1 MKTRIFATALICFFF
16 HLAQPV
22 SAATPSSDPEVK
34 VVVSAKRIWLVADE
48 MSVKNL
54 NVQVLDHNGKVVM
67 EKTFSSKMTDWS
79 LQIEQLPKGCYKVQ
93 VGAQQ
98 ATCFKH

>member
-22 SAATPSSDPEVK
+22 SAATPASDPEVK
-34 VVVSAKRIWLVADE
+34 VVVSAKRIWLVTDE
-48 MSVKNL
+48 LSVKSL
-54 NVQVLDHNGKVVM
+54 NVQVFDQKGVVVM

-79 LQIEQLPKGCYKVQ
+79 LQIENLPKGCYTVK

-98 ATCFKH
+98 ATCFKR

>member
-16 HLAQPV
+16 HFAQPV
-22 SAATPSSDPEVK
+22 SAVTPSSDPEVK
-34 VVVSAKRIWLVADE
+34 VVVSAKRIWLVTDE
-48 MSVKNL
+48 VSVKNL
-54 NVQVLDHNGKVVM
+54 NVQVLDQTGKVVM

-79 LQIEQLPKGCYKVQ
+79 LQIEQLPKGSYCVKVG
-93 VGAQQ
+93 VQQ